1 MLSLLNSKKMTT
13 SSMTSLTLTLP
24 TELAPGFSLSL
35 FCGLSKLIFSTFLIG
50 TWILGFLFSFL
61 YAKFSCNFRAFV
73 WGILWKFFRV
83 LDLNVLLSNFR
94 SFLEVETHRNRF
106 SLRKLFGEI
115 VRLCL
120 AVGEIKQKKRK
131 WVIFFFS
138 FNQNNFL
145 HKKGKNNEI
154 KGRFRVQGNPVC
166 HIVYFL

>member
-1 MLSLLNSKKMTT
+1 MLSLLNSKKTTT

-50 TWILGFLFSFL
+50 TWILGFVFSFL
-61 YAKFSCNFRAFV
+61 YAKFSCNFRVFV
-73 WGILWKFFRV
+73 WGTLWKFLRV

-94 SFLEVETHRNRF
+94 SFLEVETHSNRF
-106 SLRKLFGEI
+106 SLRKFFGEI

-131 WVIFFFS
+131 WVIFFSLLIKIIFS
-138 FNQNNFL
+138 IN
-145 HKKGKNNEI
+145 KGKTMKS
-154 KGRFRVQGNPVC
+154 KGGLGFKETLFA
-166 HIVYFL
+166 I

>member
-1 MLSLLNSKKMTT
+1 MLSLLNSKKTTT

-24 TELAPGFSLSL
+24 TELALGFSLSL

-50 TWILGFLFSFL
+50 TWILGFVFSFL
-61 YAKFSCNFRAFV
+61 YAKFSCNFRVFV
-73 WGILWKFFRV
+73 WGTLWNFFRV

-131 WVIFFFS
+131 WVIFFSLLIKIIFS
-138 FNQNNFL
+138 I
-145 HKKGKNNEI
+145 KKGKTMKS
-154 KGRFRVQGNPVC
+154 KGGLGFKETLFA
-166 HIVYFL
+166 I

>member
-1 MLSLLNSKKMTT
+1 MLSLLNSKKTTT

-24 TELAPGFSLSL
+24 TELALGFSLSL
-35 FCGLSKLIFSTFLIG
+35 FCGLSKLIFSMFLIG
-50 TWILGFLFSFL
+50 TWILGFVFSFL

-131 WVIFFFS
+131 WVIFFSLLIKIIF
-138 FNQNNFL
+138 FIN
-145 HKKGKNNEI
+145 KGKTMKS
-154 KGRFRVQGNPVC
+154 KGGLGFKETLFA
-166 HIVYFL
+166 I